1 MHFSLTKINGMD
13 AFTKIFSLRKTS
25 TLFSKL
31 PCKLEVMV
39 LVATALLFVGPVA
52 AFPQTPRPVF
62 DVITVDSP
70 ITPPIARYILD
81 NLGAAEREG
90 ATGLIIMLDT
100 PGGLDTSM
108 RDITK
113 GILNAAVPVIVYV
126 YPSGARAA
134 SAGVI
139 ITAAAH
145 IAAMA
150 PGTNIGAAHPVSIGL
165 GGMDKTMERK
175 VENDAAAY
183 VRSIAEQRGRNADW
197 LEKAVRKSESITAED
212 ALHHRVIDFVAT
224 DVGNLLEQADNMKLL
239 VSPHKLKVTLHTRG
253 AVINEKTMGL
263 RQGILAAISNPNI
276 AYILLLVG
284 LAGLYFEFTTP
295 GALLPGIIGGISLL
309 LSFFA
314 MQTLPV
320 NYVGVLLMLFS
331 VVLFF
336 AEVMVISHGLLTVGG
351 IISLVLGSLM
361 LFDSPDPALRISLQV
376 LIPAVAT
383 ISIFF
388 LAVIGLVVKAQR
400 RKQYI
405 GEIAIIGEE
414 GETVTDVHEEGQVFV
429 KGEYWRA
436 ESEQRV
442 DKGRKIVVVG
452 IKGMKLIVREQ

>member
-1 MHFSLTKINGMD
+1 
-13 AFTKIFSLRKTS
+13 
-25 TLFSKL
+25 
-31 PCKLEVMV
+31 
-39 LVATALLFVGPVA
+39 
-52 AFPQTPRPVF
+52 
-62 DVITVDSP
+62 
-70 ITPPIARYILD
+70 
-81 NLGAAEREG
+81 
-90 ATGLIIMLDT
+90 
-100 PGGLDTSM
+100 M
-108 RDITK
+108 R
-113 GILNAAVPVIVYV
+113 
-126 YPSGARAA
+126 R
-134 SAGVI
+134 
-139 ITAAAH
+139 
-145 IAAMA
+145 
-150 PGTNIGAAHPVSIGL
+150 
-165 GGMDKTMERK
+165 
-175 VENDAAAY
+175 
-183 VRSIAEQRGRNADW
+183 
-197 LEKAVRKSESITAED
+197 SESITAED
-212 ALHHRVIDFVAT
+212 ALHHRVIDFLAT
-224 DVGNLLEQADNMKLL
+224 DVGNLLEQADKMKLL
-239 VSPHKLKVTLHTRG
+239 VSPHKLKVTLNTRG
-253 AVINEKTMGL
+253 AVINEKKMGL

-331 VVLFF
+331 VLLFF

-351 IISLVLGSLM
+351 IVSLVLGSLM

-388 LAVIGLVVKAQR
+388 LAVIALVIKAQR

-414 GETVTDVHEEGQVFV
+414 GEAVTDIHEEGQVFV

-436 ESEQRV
+436 ESEERV

-452 IKGMKLIVREQ
+452 IKGMKLIVKKK